1 MLSCSYLDSF
11 LNSNNKFISTTSH
24 GVVGY
29 ASGVMFGLI
38 IYDIYSHNYGKK
50 LPPSAENP
58 PLFFN
63 VAMINLYSITGLC
76 SGLLIGYN
84 KKEQ

>member
-11 LNSNNKFISTTSH
+11 LNSNNKCISTTSH

-38 IYDIYSHNYGKK
+38 IYDIYSYKYGKK

-58 PLFFN
+58 PLFLN
-63 VAMINLYSITGLC
+63 VALFNLYSISGLC

>member
-1 MLSCSYLDSF
+1 
-11 LNSNNKFISTTSH
+11 
-24 GVVGY
+24 
-29 ASGVMFGLI
+29 MFGLI
-38 IYDIYSHNYGKK
+38 MYDIYSHNYGKK
-50 LPPSAENP
+50 LQPSAENP

-63 VAMINLYSITGLC
+63 VAMFNFYSISGLC

>member
-1 MLSCSYLDSF
+1 MFSCSYL
-11 LNSNNKFISTTSH
+11 NSYFNSTNKFVSTTSH
-24 GVVGY
+24 GIAGY
-29 ASGVMFGLI
+29 ASGVMIGLI
-38 IYDIYSHNYGKK
+38 IYNIYSNKYGKK